1 MKKKIRIAIYARQAK
16 LCNEKSYIDN
26 QINLILRYI
35 NVHYPKTKY
44 EAEIEIFV
52 DAGFSGRTID
62 RPGFQKMLKRERKQS
77 FNVLAVYRL
86 DRLGRNMEDFLNLT
100 DELRKL
106 HTNLISV
113 KEQFDMNKADEK
125 FNKQISEIEAEIIK

>member
-1 MKKKIRIAIYARQAK
+1 MQDKQSFA
-16 LCNEKSYIDN
+16 
-26 QINLILRYI
+26 
-35 NVHYPKTKY
+35 
-44 EAEIEIFV
+44 
-52 DAGFSGRTID
+52 TID